1 MSVFEI
7 DPLHDRRWHCLLEGH
22 PDSSVFHRR
31 EWLQALKRTYGY
43 EPVAVTSCSPDS
55 LLTNAILFCRVR
67 SLLTGN
73 RLVSLPFSDH
83 CEPLG
88 NSADEDGSLIAGLK
102 AQVDWRRWRYIEIR
116 PIRAIPGLQNILR
129 VSSDYYFHRVDLRR
143 SEEDLLRS
151 FHKDCVQR
159 KIRRAERESLRY
171 QQGTSETLL
180 NQFYKLMVLTRR
192 RQKLPPQPMKWFRSL
207 AAMFGKDLQ
216 VRVAYKNGIPI
227 ASIMTLTHKKVMT
240 YKYGCSDSRFHNLG
254 GSVLLMWRAIQEAQ
268 ASGFEALDMGRSE
281 MDNPGLVTFKDH
293 WGAQKSTLAYW
304 RYPVPNGSHQARRAM
319 RIARNIVPAIPDKAL
334 TIAGSLLYRHI
345 G

>member
-7 DPLHDRRWHCLLEGH
+7 DPLHDRRWQSLIEDH

-43 EPVAVTSCSPDS
+43 EPFAVSSCSPDS
-55 LLTNAILFCRVR
+55 PLINAILLCRVR

-88 NSADEDGSLIAGLK
+88 SIDEVESLMAGLK
-102 AQVDWRRWRYIEIR
+102 AEVDWRRWRYIEIR

-143 SEEDLLRS
+143 SEEELLRS
-151 FHKDCVQR
+151 FHKDCIQR

-180 NQFYKLMVLTRR
+180 NQFYKLLVLTRR
-192 RQKLPPQPMKWFRSL
+192 RQELPPQPMEWFRSL
-207 AAMFGKDLQ
+207 AAIFGRDLT
-216 VRVAYKNGIPI
+216 VRVAYKDEIPI
-227 ASIMTLTHKKVMT
+227 ASIMTLSHKKVMT
-240 YKYGCSDSRFHNLG
+240 YKYGCSDARFHNLG

-281 MDNPGLVTFKDH
+281 MDNPGLVSFKDH

-304 RYPVPNGSHQARRAM
+304 RYPLANGSRQTRWTM
-319 RIARNIVPAIPDKAL
+319 RIVKRVVPVLPDKTL
-334 TIAGSLLYRHI
+334 TIAGSVLYRHI